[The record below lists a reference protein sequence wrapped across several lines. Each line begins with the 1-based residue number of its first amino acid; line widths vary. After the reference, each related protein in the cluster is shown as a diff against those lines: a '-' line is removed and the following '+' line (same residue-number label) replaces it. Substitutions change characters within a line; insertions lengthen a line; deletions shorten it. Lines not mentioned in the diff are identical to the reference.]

1 MTRGTAK
8 ILKAQLELATRDH
21 TAAVGDVFQSPQF
34 LVMELA
40 VPGGKH
46 ILQRKAIPMLLEAE
60 RVANGLVWPLT
71 DVHCSRRG
79 RPCIV
84 MGCHGWIPTAG
95 EQTAVEKSIK
105 VSTGLNPK
113 VNLVS
118 ADKLMMEIPSCT
130 RMFDRE
136 AASVP

>member
-46 ILQRKAIPMLLEAE
+46 ILQRKAIPMLLE
-60 RVANGLVWPLT
+60 